1 MPASYAKTSPYF
13 ATPKWGNFLDVMADR
28 PITAKQSDVLYK
40 IDKVYEHRPD
50 LLSHDLYGTSSL
62 WWVFA
67 QRNPD
72 VIKDPVHDFR
82 AGRNIYI
89 PSKDQL
95 TQDLGL

>member
-1 MPASYAKTSPYF
+1 MASGFSKTSPYF
-13 ATPKWGNFLDVMADR
+13 STPTWGKFLDVMVDR
-28 PITAKQSDVLYK
+28 KITPKGSDVLYK
-40 IDKVYEHRPD
+40 IDKVYEYRPD

-67 QRNPD
+67 QRNPN
-72 VIKDPVHDFR
+72 IIQDPIGDFR
-82 AGRNIYI
+82 AGRSIYI